1 MKFEKSDIKRLFMVL
16 AGAALMAVNLK
27 MFAKVGGIYPGG
39 ATGLTMLIQTIS
51 ETYLG
56 FDISFTFLNIVINAI
71 PAYIGFKHI
80 GKKFTLFSILMIL
93 VSGLLVDMIPR
104 LQVTHDPLL
113 VSVFG
118 GIMNAVAIAI
128 CLHGDTSSGG
138 TDFIAIYLSRKKGKD
153 AFPVVLGVN
162 VVILATAGFLFGWD
176 KALYSIIFQYVST
189 QALRILYRKYQQVT
203 FFIVTNRSK
212 EVCSRIYDL
221 TTHGATIMNAEG
233 SFEGDGRKMVY
244 SVVDAAD
251 RRNVID
257 AIHEID
263 PCAFINSVNT
273 AEIRGNF
280 HLNEID

>member
-1 MKFEKSDIKRLFMVL
+1 M
-16 AGAALMAVNLK
+16 
-27 MFAKVGGIYPGG
+27 
-39 ATGLTMLIQTIS
+39 
-51 ETYLG
+51 
-56 FDISFTFLNIVINAI
+56 INAI
-71 PAYIGFKHI
+71 PAYIGYKHI
-80 GKKFTLFSILMIL
+80 GKKFTMFSILMII
-93 VSGLLVDMIPR
+93 VSGILVDMIPR

-118 GIMNAVAIAI
+118 GLFNAVAIAV

-153 AFPVVLGVN
+153 SFFIVLGVN
-162 VVILATAGFLFGWD
+162 VVILGTAGFLFGWD

-189 QALRILYRKYQQVT
+189 QALRVLYRKYQQVT

-251 RRNVID
+251 RRNIID
-257 AIHEID
+257 AVHEID